1 MVKHGKTTTIIS
13 TMEMNTSKLSTM
25 ILMLARQPT
34 LTPFNQRCLS
44 KPTLETLVS
53 IAGICGT
60 PVSLLEKEFIPF
72 KLTAMVNNTA
82 WSLTL

>member
-13 TMEMNTSKLSTM
+13 TMVMNTSKLSTM

-34 LTPFNQRCLS
+34 LTPFNPRCLS
-44 KPTLETLVS
+44 KPTLATLVS
-53 IAGICGT
+53 IAGIYGT

-72 KLTAMVNNTA
+72 KLTAMVTNTV